1 MVLLGN
7 ACIKIIEGWLCKS
20 LSPIFPFRFK
30 STLNSMNRH
39 MNEQM
44 DILVSRWVEGPQGF
58 SLKRLIWGN
67 VTNYSLSE
75 SYSLSYTK
83 ADTVLGSSTINY
95 KRFLYKDPWSML
107 VFNSTIT
114 LHRSLEKF
122 SISLSIYIYRQI
134 DQQDRY

>member
-1 MVLLGN
+1 MKENGWRDGFIG
-7 ACIKIIEGWLCKS
+7 ACIKIIEGWLSKS

-58 SLKRLIWGN
+58 SLKRLIWEN

-83 ADTVLGSSTINY
+83 ADAVLGSSTINY
-95 KRFLYKDPWSML
+95 KRFLYKDPWSM
-107 VFNSTIT
+107 
-114 LHRSLEKF
+114 F
-122 SISLSIYIYRQI
+122 SFQLNHHSPQISWKIFYFSFYIYI
-134 DQQDRY
+134 DK